1 MQIGPYKI
9 SSPVILAPMAGIT
22 DLPFRMQVQRF
33 GVGMTVAE
41 MVSARPQLQ
50 QSRKHR
56 QRRVSYDEPLPR
68 AIQIVGNNPQ
78 EMANAAAL
86 NVDLGAGLIDINMG
100 CPAKKVYRKAA
111 GSALLADERQVQ
123 AIIEAVVAAVEVPVT
138 LKIRTGISPEKNN
151 AVRIAHIAE
160 DNGIQSLAVHGR
172 SRVCLFKGEAEY
184 ETVRQVK
191 QAVSIPVV
199 ANGDISSPEKAQAV
213 MRYTGADAVMI
224 GRAAQGKPWFP
235 SMVASFLANPNQSDT
250 LIPDL
255 IEQKHC
261 CLSHIRALHAYYGNC
276 KIGGDSKRGA
286 TGSKRYADSER
297 HENMGVKI
305 ARKHI
310 RWYLMRFEQGLALS
324 QQINR
329 VDDPAMTL
337 ALLEAFY
344 DQQIEAGIR
353 RSEALAA

>member
-1 MQIGPYKI
+1 MQIGPYKF
-9 SSPVILAPMAGIT
+9 STPVILAPMAGIT

-68 AIQIVGNNPQ
+68 AIQIVGNDPQ

-86 NVDLGAGLIDINMG
+86 NVGLGAGLIDINMG
-100 CPAKKVYRKAA
+100 CPAKKVCRKAA

-123 AIIEAVVAAVEVPVT
+123 AILKAVVASVEVPVT
-138 LKIRTGISPEKNN
+138 LKIRTGITPETNN
-151 AVRIAHIAE
+151 AVRIARIAE

-172 SRVCLFKGEAEY
+172 SRACLFNGEAEY
-184 ETVRQVK
+184 ETVRRVK

-199 ANGDISSPEKAQAV
+199 ANGDITSPEKALVV
-213 MRYTGADAVMI
+213 MNRTGVDAVMI
-224 GRAAQGKPWFP
+224 GRAAQGQPWFP
-235 SMVASFLANPNQSDT
+235 SMVGAFLENPIQSAAAVPSLKD
-250 LIPDL
+250 
-255 IEQKHC
+255 QKYS
-261 CLSHIRALHAYYGNC
+261 CLSHIRALHDY
-276 KIGGDSKRGA
+276 
-286 TGSKRYADSER
+286 YADSDLAHR
-297 HENMGVKI
+297 SSSNNMGVKI

-310 RWYLMRFEQGLALS
+310 RWYVMRFEQGLAFS

-329 VDDPAMTL
+329 IDDPALTL
-337 ALLEAFY
+337 ALLSAFY
-344 DQQIEAGIR
+344 DQQIEAQTR
-353 RSEALAA
+353 ELEALAA

>member
-9 SSPVILAPMAGIT
+9 PSPVILAPMAGIT

-56 QRRVSYDEPLPR
+56 QRRVSFNEPLPR
-68 AIQIVGNNPQ
+68 AIQIVGNDPQ

-100 CPAKKVYRKAA
+100 CPAKKVCRKAA

-138 LKIRTGISPEKNN
+138 LKIRTGISREENN

-172 SRVCLFKGEAEY
+172 SRACLFKGEAEY
-184 ETVRQVK
+184 ETVRQIK
-191 QAVSIPVV
+191 QAVSIPVI
-199 ANGDISSPEKAQAV
+199 ANGDITSPEKAWEV
-213 MRYTGADAVMI
+213 MHSTGADAVMI
-224 GRAAQGKPWFP
+224 GRAAQGQPWFP
-235 SMVASFLANPNQSDT
+235 SVVASFLDNPNPSEVIT
-250 LIPDL
+250 PGL
-255 IEQKHC
+255 IEQKQC
-261 CLSHIRALHAYYGNC
+261 CLLHIRALHAYY
-276 KIGGDSKRGA
+276 
-286 TGSKRYADSER
+286 ADGER
-297 HENMGVKI
+297 NADNGWCNSMGVKI

-310 RWYLMRFEQGLALS
+310 RWYLMRFEQGLTLS

-329 VDDPAMTL
+329 IDDPAMTL
-337 ALLEAFY
+337 ALLTAFY
-344 DQQIEAGIR
+344 DQQIEAEIR
-353 RSEALAA
+353 QSEALAA